1 MITLSIDA
9 PVLIALKKAM
19 PKTNKAELALE
30 KYKAVLKQLIEHSLM
45 NMDDNLFRFFGQFLV
60 STHQLELETGQFV
73 IDGKKQYLHKWLMLN
88 GLSLIKV
95 VKVGLKGSDVS
106 TVKLTHLVTMT
117 DAMDLKVLK
126 QKKIHELDALL
137 NDKLLDDID
146 FFNRI
151 FPDLLSSTPSQ
162 AKANYDFCPID
173 TKSLKQFIVWLTHR
187 ANKINQVERQ
197 MMARQAKVILRL
209 AESGDGTLPM
219 KKKHSHFGRT
229 YYEGI
234 SVQSVHRTLREA
246 MLGNC
251 YQYDIRISVISWK
264 MGFSKFC
271 YATLK
276 NPKPYD
282 VEFGASLAY
291 LNDKKAFREYVRQET
306 FGSNNHINYELQMDL
321 VKQALT
327 ALSFGARI
335 YQHGWV
341 NQSGK
346 SFNPAIVSIFKNV
359 VDRKRFIACDLIQQF
374 REEQKKLD
382 SYIFDIFTKHDPS
395 LLLDAELQTASG
407 RVSTSKV
414 MAYLYQHGETCVM
427 DVVRS
432 ELKKLGRDVIA
443 SVHDAIF
450 VKHKLSAY
458 DRENIEFK
466 MRNVTGIDYW
476 VLEGDKH
483 QGYKGISAS
492 LKREEEALKR
502 LVVQKSA
509 LAVSNT
515 QNWKILA

>member
-9 PVLIALKKAM
+9 SVLIALKKAI

-30 KYKAVLKQLIEHSLM
+30 KYKEVLKQLIEHSLM

-73 IDGKKQYLHKWLMLN
+73 IDGKKQYLHKWLNLN

-106 TVKLTHLVTMT
+106 TVKLTHLVTMI

-137 NDKLLDDID
+137 NDKSLDDID

-187 ANKINQVERQ
+187 ANKINQIERQ

-271 YATLK
+271 YATLM

-306 FGSNNHINYELQMDL
+306 FGSSNHITYELQMDL

-359 VDRKRFIACDLIQQF
+359 VDRKRFIACNLIQQF

-432 ELKKLGRDVIA
+432 ELQKLGRDVIA
-443 SVHDAIF
+443 SVHDALF

-466 MRNVTGIDYW
+466 MRGVTGIDYW
-476 VLEGDKH
+476 VLEGEKH

-492 LKREEEALKR
+492 LKREEEALK
-502 LVVQKSA
+502 LLIAQKSA
-509 LAVSNT
+509 LAASNT
-515 QNWKILA
+515 QN

>member
-1 MITLSIDA
+1 
-9 PVLIALKKAM
+9 
-19 PKTNKAELALE
+19 
-30 KYKAVLKQLIEHSLM
+30 
-45 NMDDNLFRFFGQFLV
+45 
-60 STHQLELETGQFV
+60 
-73 IDGKKQYLHKWLMLN
+73 
-88 GLSLIKV
+88 
-95 VKVGLKGSDVS
+95 
-106 TVKLTHLVTMT
+106 
-117 DAMDLKVLK
+117 
-126 QKKIHELDALL
+126 
-137 NDKLLDDID
+137 
-146 FFNRI
+146 
-151 FPDLLSSTPSQ
+151 
-162 AKANYDFCPID
+162 
-173 TKSLKQFIVWLTHR
+173 
-187 ANKINQVERQ
+187 
-197 MMARQAKVILRL
+197 
-209 AESGDGTLPM
+209 
-219 KKKHSHFGRT
+219 
-229 YYEGI
+229 
-234 SVQSVHRTLREA
+234 
-246 MLGNC
+246 
-251 YQYDIRISVISWK
+251 

-306 FGSNNHINYELQMDL
+306 FGSNNHINYDLQMDL

-382 SYIFDIFTKHDPS
+382 SYIFDIFTKNDPS

-414 MAYLYQHGETCVM
+414 MAYLYQHTETYVM

-466 MRNVTGIDYW
+466 MRDATYIEHW
-476 VLEGDKH
+476 VLEGEKH

-492 LKREEEALKR
+492 LKREEEALKH
-502 LVVQKSA
+502 LVAQKSA
-509 LAVSNT
+509 LAMSNT
-515 QNWKILA
+515 QN

>member
-9 PVLIALKKAM
+9 SVLIALKKAM

-30 KYKAVLKQLIEHSLM
+30 KYKEVLKQLIEHSLM
-45 NMDDNLFRFFGQFLV
+45 NMNDNLFRFFGQFLV
-60 STHQLELETGQFV
+60 STHQLELEAGQFV
-73 IDGKKQYLHKWLMLN
+73 IDGKKQYLHKWLMMN

-95 VKVGLKGSDVS
+95 VQVGLKGSDVS
-106 TVKLTHLVTMT
+106 TIKLTHLVKLT
-117 DAMDLKVLK
+117 DAMELKVLK
-126 QKKIHELDALL
+126 EKKIHELDALL
-137 NDKLLDDID
+137 NDKSINDID

-162 AKANYDFCPID
+162 VKANYDFCPID

-197 MMARQAKVILRL
+197 TMARQSQVILRL

-271 YATLK
+271 YAILK

-282 VEFGASLAY
+282 VEFGVSLAY
-291 LNDKKAFREYVRQET
+291 LNDKKAFREYVRQKT
-306 FGSNNHINYELQMDL
+306 FGSNNQINYELQINL

-346 SFNPAIVSIFKNV
+346 SFNPAIVAIFKNV

-374 REEQKKLD
+374 REEQRKLD
-382 SYIFDIFTKHDPS
+382 AYIYDIFTQNDPS
-395 LLLDAELQTASG
+395 LLVDTELQTASG

-414 MAYLYQHGETCVM
+414 MAYLYQHTETYVM
-427 DVVRS
+427 DVVRT

-466 MRNVTGIDYW
+466 MRDATYIEHW
-476 VLEGDKH
+476 VLEGEKH

-502 LVVQKSA
+502 LVAQKSS
-509 LAVSNT
+509 LSKSNS
-515 QNWKILA
+515 QNQIDVA